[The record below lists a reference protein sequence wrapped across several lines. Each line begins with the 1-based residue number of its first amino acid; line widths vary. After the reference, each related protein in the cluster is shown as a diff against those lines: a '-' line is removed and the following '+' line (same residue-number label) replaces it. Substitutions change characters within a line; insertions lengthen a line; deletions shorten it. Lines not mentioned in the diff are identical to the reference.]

1 MTRLT
6 RGLLVLLMCAAS
18 CSLGVWP
25 AAAQSRGLLQLAH
38 LSPDTP
44 AVDIYVDA
52 VSGPGDAIMLPSV
65 GYGTLSGYREVM
77 PGTYTVSM
85 RRAGDAPST
94 PPVLSTVVD
103 VQPGSARTVTGLG
116 AFADLALKVLDDD
129 LTLPPADRARVRV
142 IGAAGTARDLDASL
156 AGTTVATDLAFCNA
170 SGYALVPAGATSLEV
185 TPDGGAPT
193 AVPVDV
199 GAGSV
204 YTVLVLDRPGGGVQ
218 VRTKLDAAGTSVVPV
233 GGVEAGEGGS
243 AVLPRE
249 RTIAPAA
256 VAVAAA
262 ALTGLLLSFRGRL
275 PRRGSGARR

>member
-6 RGLLVLLMCAAS
+6 RGLLVLLVCAAS

-129 LTLPPADRARVRV
+129 LTLPPPDRARMRV
-142 IGAAGTARDLDASL
+142 IAAGTARDLDATL
-156 AGTTVATDLAFCNA
+156 AGTTVATHLAPGNA

-185 TPDGGAPT
+185 TPAGGAPI

-218 VRTKLDAAGTSVVPV
+218 VRTTLDAAGTSVVPV
-233 GGVEAGEGGS
+233 GGVEAGRGGF

-262 ALTGLLLSFRGRL
+262 ALTGLLLSLRGRL